1 MNESTSLFI
10 FAHQDDES
18 GVFCEL
24 HRLVSRGDNVIIV
37 YLTSG
42 NSSGGPS
49 SIRDC
54 ESILV
59 LTKLGIQKKNIYF
72 LGAELGI
79 PDGSLSKHMTSAF
92 QAMMV
97 LLNKTTLP
105 ESVYFLAWEGGHQDH
120 DAVHI
125 IGLAIGRQLDILE
138 QCFQFPLYT
147 GFRLTSILF
156 SVFSPIPENGK
167 AQLSYIPWKLR
178 FKFIGY
184 CLSYPSQK
192 KTWLGLFLF
201 FLFHYIFKGT
211 QILQPV
217 SHTRITQKPHSGSL
231 LYERR
236 GVYTYREFADD
247 SSEIL
252 NKYIF

>member
-1 MNESTSLFI
+1 MNKSTSLFI

-18 GVFCEL
+18 GVFWEL
-24 HRLVSRGDNVIIV
+24 HRLVSRGDNIIVV

-42 NSSGGPS
+42 DLSGGAS
-49 SIRDC
+49 FIRDC
-54 ESILV
+54 ESISV
-59 LTKLGIQKKNIYF
+59 LTKLGILKKNIHF
-72 LGAELGI
+72 LGTELGI
-79 PDGSLSKHMTSAF
+79 PDGRLSKHMTSAF
-92 QAMMV
+92 QAMMI

-105 ESVYFLAWEGGHQDH
+105 ESVYVLAWEGGHQDH
-120 DAVHI
+120 DAAHI

-138 QCFQFPLYT
+138 QCFQFTLYT

-167 AQLSYIPWKLR
+167 AQLSCIPWKLR
-178 FKFIGY
+178 FKFIRY

-192 KTWLGLFLF
+192 KTWLGLFPF
-201 FLFHYIFKGT
+201 FLIHYISKGT

-217 SHTRITQKPHSGSL
+217 SVKRITQKPHSGRL

-247 SSEIL
+247 SNDIV